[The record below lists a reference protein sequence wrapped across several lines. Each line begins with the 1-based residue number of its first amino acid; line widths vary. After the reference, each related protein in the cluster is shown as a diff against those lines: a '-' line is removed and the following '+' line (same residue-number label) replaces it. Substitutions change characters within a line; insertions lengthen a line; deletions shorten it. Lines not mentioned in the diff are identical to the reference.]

1 MGFWN
6 LIVRFFQGGGDFMY
20 PIAIVFVVGLAIAIE
35 RYIYLT
41 AASARNR
48 SLWNQIVPML
58 SQGNFR
64 GVVQVTSKSDSA
76 IAQILNYG
84 LARIQSAR
92 RRDDIEKAM
101 EESLME
107 VVPRLEKRTHY
118 LATFANLATLLGLLG
133 TVMGLIS
140 AFQAVATVNPAEKAN
155 LLSASISVAM
165 NCTAFG
171 LMTAV
176 PLLFIHA
183 FLQTKTTELID
194 SLEMA
199 SVKFL
204 NAVTERQT
212 AARGG
217 LSSCLRVGP
226 QGLRVAHAPLISIPQ
241 AGAPQPPAGRAAA
254 RADDR
259 HLHRAGDVPAD
270 DRGVLPHRDPAAEPA
285 RRPDRVP
292 RSAPGLAA
300 GGDGAQGP
308 AEGGRPQHRAAGD
321 APGRGAGYDYDGLT
335 EYLKQVKAK
344 FPEKTDATVLL
355 ETDTPYD
362 TLVQV
367 MDRVRVFEAGAGIET
382 VQAELF
388 PDISI
393 GDAPATDAAVPVSNT
408 APAVPVKGV
417 NQ

>member
-20 PIAIVFVVGLAIAIE
+20 PIAVVLVIGVAIAIE

-41 AASARNR
+41 HASVRNR
-48 SLWNQIVPML
+48 NLWNEIVPML

-64 GVVQVTSKSDSA
+64 QVVQVTSKSDSA
-76 IAQILNYG
+76 IGHILNYG
-84 LARIQSAR
+84 LARISTAR

-133 TVMGLIS
+133 TVMGLIR
-140 AFQAVATVNPAEKAN
+140 AFAAVATINPAEKAN

-176 PLLFIHA
+176 PLLFVHA

-204 NAVTERQT
+204 NAITERQ
-212 AARGG
+212 
-217 LSSCLRVGP
+217 
-226 QGLRVAHAPLISIPQ
+226 
-241 AGAPQPPAGRAAA
+241 QPPAAAA
-254 RADDR
+254 
-259 HLHRAGDVPAD
+259 
-270 DRGVLPHRDPAAEPA
+270 
-285 RRPDRVP
+285 
-292 RSAPGLAA
+292 
-300 GGDGAQGP
+300 
-308 AEGGRPQHRAAGD
+308 
-321 APGRGAGYDYDGLT
+321 
-335 EYLKQVKAK
+335 
-344 FPEKTDATVLL
+344 
-355 ETDTPYD
+355 
-362 TLVQV
+362 
-367 MDRVRVFEAGAGIET
+367 
-382 VQAELF
+382 
-388 PDISI
+388 
-393 GDAPATDAAVPVSNT
+393 
-408 APAVPVKGV
+408 
-417 NQ
+417 